1 MNDMDCNEWTV
12 PALCK
17 IPARTTTLRLTP
29 RPTCPPVT
37 QCPVVTCPTAKPC
50 PTVTP
55 CPTTPLTLPPTTPA
69 FTTLIPTTLAP
80 TTLVPTTLP
89 PTTPAPTTLVPTTL
103 PPTTESPRTPTTECQ
118 LVGYEYK
125 GEEIEE
131 KSKARNAKAC
141 AKRYN
146 TFKNHLIYNDLSFI
160 LNITFN

>member
-1 MNDMDCNEWTV
+1 MS
-12 PALCK
+12 
-17 IPARTTTLRLTP
+17 
-29 RPTCPPVT
+29 PVT

-69 FTTLIPTTLAP
+69 F
-80 TTLVPTTLP
+80 TTLP

-131 KSKARNAKAC
+131 KSKAGSAKAC
-141 AKRYN
+141 AKRYK
-146 TFKNHLIYNDLSFI
+146 TFKNHLISNDLSLI
-160 LNITFN
+160 IKITFN